1 MARQSGAVEMA
12 ISKEETTMTTQ
23 NNRFSRRTFIQSAGL
38 SVAAPYVITSTA
50 LGAPAAPPASER
62 VTVGKIGCG
71 GRGSGLGGVGCQ
83 VVAACDPWKDRRDRW
98 AAKAKCPAYVDFR
111 DVLARDDIDAV
122 CIATT
127 DHWHV
132 PIAVAAA
139 QAGKDMYCEKPL
151 GLTVR
156 EDQVCRDAIRRYGR
170 MFQYGTQQRSSAHCR
185 RGCELV
191 RSGYIGEV
199 QEIKVLVPDGRPGGS
214 VAPAAVPETLD
225 YDLWLGPAR
234 WRPYCNQSHYGDGN
248 GWAFT
253 YDYCLGYIA
262 GCGAHPLDILQWG
275 YDSHL
280 AGPWEVEGIGWI
292 PTEGRSDTVMR
303 YNVDF
308 RFANGVKLNVKA
320 GEARWAGNNC
330 TTFIGTE
337 GSISIA
343 REFIK
348 SDPPSLLTIELKQ
361 DDVHLTKSHNHGLNF
376 AESVKSRRDPVS
388 NIEDAVRSNFIS
400 TIADIAVRSGRKIVW
415 DPATEQIVD
424 DEQASRRVVRP
435 CREPWCL

>member
-1 MARQSGAVEMA
+1 MIAA
-12 ISKEETTMTTQ
+12 KEENTMTIQ
-23 NNRFSRRTFIQSAGL
+23 NRKVSRRAFIQGAGL
-38 SVAAPYVITSTA
+38 SVAAPCVITSTA
-50 LGAPAAPPASER
+50 LGAEGTPPASER

-71 GRGSGLGGVGCQ
+71 GRGGGIGGVGGQ
-83 VVAACDPWKDRRDRW
+83 VVAACDPWKDRRDAW
-98 AAKAKCPAYVDFR
+98 AARAKCKAYVDFR

-122 CIATT
+122 CIATP

-139 QAGKDMYCEKPL
+139 KAGKDMYCEKPL
-151 GLTVR
+151 GLTVH
-156 EDQVCRDAIRRYGR
+156 EDQVCRDVIRRYGR
-170 MFQYGTQQRSSAHCR
+170 IFQYGTQQRSSAHCR
-185 RGCELV
+185 LGCELV
-191 RSGYIGEV
+191 RSGYIGEIK
-199 QEIKVLVPDGRPGGS
+199 EIQVLVPEGYEGGS
-214 VAPAAVPETLD
+214 VAPAPVPDTLD
-225 YDLWLGPAR
+225 YERWLGPAP
-234 WRPYCNQSHYGDGN
+234 WRPYCNQTHYGDGK

-280 AGPWEVEGIGWI
+280 AGLWEVEGAGWI
-292 PTEGRSDTVMR
+292 PPEGRTDTVMQ

-320 GEARWAGNNC
+320 GEAAWAGNNC

-348 SDPPSLLTIELKQ
+348 ADPASLLQIKLK
-361 DDVHLTKSHNHGLNF
+361 DNDVHLPQSHNHGINF

-400 TIADIAVRSGRKIVW
+400 TIAEIAIRSARKIVW
-415 DPATEQIVD
+415 DPAKEQIIG
-424 DEQASRRVVRP
+424 DEQASRRLSRP
-435 CREPWCL
+435 YREPWRLC